1 MEIPTEQIE
10 ELKKKI
16 CEALKID
23 VNEHDENKSFKDYGA
38 DSLDMLEI
46 VFEAEGIFN
55 TTINEE
61 DARSISCF
69 KDIVSYI
76 NEKAEEIEKEK
87 EEKKE
92 E

>member
-1 MEIPTEQIE
+1 MEILTEQIK
-10 ELKKKI
+10 ELKNKI
-16 CEALKID
+16 CEALKTD
-23 VNEHDENKSFKDYGA
+23 VNELDENKSFKDYGA

>member
-23 VNEHDENKSFKDYGA
+23 VNELDKNKSFKDYGA

>member
-23 VNEHDENKSFKDYGA
+23 VNELDGNKSFKDYGA

-87 EEKKE
+87 EEKKQE
-92 E
+92 

>member
-23 VNEHDENKSFKDYGA
+23 VNELDENKSFKDYGA